1 MQEMPRFTQEDYD
14 SLARAVPEYD
24 GWHEIE
30 WSEEEIEGALEA
42 LAKIRALIELEPPP
56 IESRP

>member
-1 MQEMPRFTQEDYD
+1 MSETPRFTSEDYD

-30 WSEEEIEGALEA
+30 WTEEEIEQALEA
-42 LAKIRALIELEPPP
+42 LQKIRAMIDRDRPSIELLP
-56 IESRP
+56 